1 MPSFAETLQSGKFVV
16 TTELT
21 PAKGNDAG
29 DLVRKA
35 DSLQAWVDA
44 FNLTESAGGVMTM
57 SPIAG
62 ARLLRERDLEPIMQM
77 TAAHRNRMAVQ
88 SDMLAASALGVR
100 TMLFMG
106 GDPPTTW
113 DHGDAKPV
121 FDLDAISLLS
131 TIVTLDGGKDL
142 GGHTLRGTP
151 AILPGAVANPGAD
164 DLDRELRRMEEKVNA
179 GAQFFQTQAV
189 YDVASFDRFI
199 NGARSFG
206 KPVLA
211 GYIVLK
217 SGDMARRLNAT
228 LPGVH
233 VPESLIDE
241 LDAAGDKP
249 AKSIELA
256 GRTIAELVGKSQ
268 GVHIMAIGWENRIPD
283 LLAAAG
289 IVERAVQTS

>member
-21 PAKGNDAG
+21 PPKGNDPKELLRRAE
-29 DLVRKA
+29 
-35 DSLQAWVDA
+35 SLRSWVDA

-62 ARLLRERDLEPIMQM
+62 ARLLRERDIEPIMQM
-77 TAAHRNRMAVQ
+77 TAAHRNRVALQ
-88 SDMLAASALGVR
+88 ADMLAASALGVR

-113 DHGDAKPV
+113 DQADAKPV
-121 FDLDAISLLS
+121 FDLDAITLLS
-131 TIVTLDGGKDL
+131 TAVTLDGGTDL
-142 GGHTLRGTP
+142 GGKKLNGAP
-151 AILPGAVANPGAD
+151 DILPGAVANPGSE

-189 YDVASFDRFI
+189 YD
-199 NGARSFG
+199 ARSFERFAEGAKPFG

-233 VPESLIDE
+233 VPESLIEE
-241 LDAAGDKP
+241 LDAASDKS

-256 GRTIAELVGKSQ
+256 GRTIAGLMHSAQ

-289 IVERAVQTS
+289 IVERPQIA